1 MARHRFRGFYLALAW
16 VVPCSCL
23 ALAFQDRPVF
33 RSSTELINVDVV
45 VSDTDGRAVRGLTA
59 KDFVLTDRRKPQAI
73 VTFGEVSHER
83 ASAASA
89 RTTLFPASLPLD
101 VTDNQ
106 SSQADRLVIVV
117 VDDLHIWKGRTER
130 ARELAR
136 TVITTLGAQ
145 ASMAVLFTSGER
157 STQVTQDR
165 SRLLAVANVFEG
177 RQSMRRPHQAIDQQ
191 KAAPNPS
198 LGDTSHDLDLAQL
211 DNMNAAQKTTLQ
223 DFEDNLRQL
232 QTMQD
237 AARMLAGEDQRRKA
251 FVLISEGMA
260 KNMSGLFDSSQ
271 SPCEASG
278 MQAPCYTDRAIRD
291 VGEAMRRANVTTYA
305 IDPRG
310 KVKPEDMALE
320 LFPPPDCGV
329 CQPGSVS
336 QASVGHPP
344 PGEDGT
350 FRWDNPVRLAQ
361 DALSQFT
368 EASGGFAVTDT
379 DDLAGGLER
388 IVEDLD
394 HYYLLGFYA
403 DEAGG
408 KGYRPLNVTVP
419 AHPDWRVR
427 FRRGYVPGNTKPAE
441 PPKDAL
447 AALATGVMPKADL
460 PLRVTAVPLTGKGK
474 NASVAVAI
482 EVTAPTGLMK
492 DADSKLRDDVSYA
505 VLVVDDKKA
514 KVAQRTGR
522 AASFTMSA
530 RDGAAAMP
538 DAVTYQIPLTL
549 TLPPGQY
556 QLRVSATSKKLGAGG
571 SVYADLTVPD
581 FAKAPLVLSPI
592 VLGYADGSHV
602 PVGRRPAAQPG
613 IQGAGAAMGS
623 SRPVSTAGIA
633 GMPTPVALGA
643 AVTDTPEAV
652 ADAPRLPFDPALDRE
667 FTRADVLRTYF
678 EVARAGKTPVTT
690 IIMVIDATNRT
701 MMAIDKVL
709 GADDPGRVD
718 LRLPLASL
726 AAGAYRLRVTATD
739 GRTVT
744 TSETGMV
751 VR

>member
-1 MARHRFRGFYLALAW
+1 MVKLRSRGFCLALTLLL
-16 VVPCSCL
+16 PFSSL
-23 ALAFQDRPVF
+23 ALAFQSRPVF

-45 VSDTDGRAVRGLTA
+45 VSDADGKTVRGLTA
-59 KDFVLTDRRKPQAI
+59 KDFVLTDRKKPQEI

-83 ASAASA
+83 ASAAPA
-89 RTTLFPASLPLD
+89 RATMFPASLPLD

-117 VDDLHIWKGRTER
+117 VDDLHIWKGRTEQ

-136 TVITTLGAQ
+136 RVITTLGAQ
-145 ASMAVLFTSGER
+145 ASMAVLFTSGEK

-165 SRLLAVANVFEG
+165 SRLLAVANTFEG
-177 RQSMRRPHQAIDQQ
+177 RQSVRRPHQAIDQQ

-198 LGDTSHDLDLAQL
+198 VGDRSDGADLAQL

-237 AARMLAGEDQRRKA
+237 AARMLAAEDQRRKA

-260 KNMSGLFDSSQ
+260 KNMSGLFDATQ

-320 LFPPPDCGV
+320 LFPPPDCAACSAG
-329 CQPGSVS
+329 GSAK
-336 QASVGHPP
+336 AS
-344 PGEDGT
+344 EDSA
-350 FRWDNPVRLAQ
+350 FRWDNPVRVAQ

-379 DDLAGGLER
+379 DDLTSGLDR
-388 IVEDLD
+388 IVQDLD

-403 DEAGG
+403 EEAGG
-408 KGYRPLNVTVP
+408 NGYRPLTVTVP

-427 FRRGYVPGNTKPAE
+427 FRRGYVPGSAKPVE
-441 PPKDAL
+441 PPKDPL
-447 AALATGVMPKADL
+447 AALATGVMPKSDL

-505 VLVVDDKKA
+505 VLVVDDKKS

-522 AASFTMSA
+522 AATFTMSA
-530 RDGAAAMP
+530 KNLTATMP
-538 DAVTYQIPLTL
+538 DSVTYQIPLTL

-556 QLRVSATSKKLGAGG
+556 QLRVSATSKKLGKGG

-581 FAKAPLVLSPI
+581 FTKAPLVLSPI

-602 PVGRRPAAQPG
+602 PVGRRPAGQPVV
-613 IQGAGAAMGS
+613 QGAGATMGS
-623 SRPVSTAGIA
+623 SRPVPAAAGA
-633 GMPTPVALGA
+633 GMATSIARGT

-652 ADAPRLPFDPALDRE
+652 ADAARLPFDPALDRD
-667 FTRADVLRTYF
+667 FTRADALRTYF
-678 EVARAGKTPVTT
+678 EVARSAKSAVTLT
-690 IIMVIDATNRT
+690 IMVVDASNRT
-701 MMAIDKVL
+701 MMAIDKSIGL
-709 GADDPGRVD
+709 DDPGRVD
-718 LRLPLASL
+718 LRLPLAPL
-726 AAGAYRLRVTATD
+726 EPGAYRIRATATD
-739 GRTVT
+739 GHTVAT
-744 TSETGMV
+744 TETGIV